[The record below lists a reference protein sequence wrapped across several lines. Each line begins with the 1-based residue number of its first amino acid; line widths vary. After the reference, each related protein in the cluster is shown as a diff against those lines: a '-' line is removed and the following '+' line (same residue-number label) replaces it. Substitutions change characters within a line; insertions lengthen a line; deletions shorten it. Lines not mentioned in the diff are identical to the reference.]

1 MKLWGRLIQLVG
13 VIAIGL
19 SIRGFF
25 LLIDGVRRVLMHSA
39 EISARGAPLFQQ
51 VSLTM
56 TGIDAVLLLLMI
68 LAGIAMLRPSRT
80 TVKFYSALYAMVIL
94 YVFLPGMLW
103 GPGAFGTSVAA
114 ASGAT
119 GLGIAPLILYPAPF
133 LYAILSVAIA
143 NVAIRKIEKPVKSR
157 RPARVV

>member
-25 LLIDGVRRVLMHSA
+25 LLIDNVKLIRMHSA
-39 EISARGAPLFQQ
+39 KISAWAPLFRQ
-51 VSLTM
+51 VSTTM
-56 TGIDAVLLLLMI
+56 IGIDAVLLLLMI
-68 LAGIAMLRPSRT
+68 LAGVAMLQPSKT
-80 TVKFYSALYAMVIL
+80 AVKFYSALYAMVIL

-119 GLGIAPLILYPAPF
+119 GLGIAPLIFYPAPF

-143 NVAIRKIEKPVKSR
+143 NVAIRKIQQPVTV
-157 RPARVV
+157 A